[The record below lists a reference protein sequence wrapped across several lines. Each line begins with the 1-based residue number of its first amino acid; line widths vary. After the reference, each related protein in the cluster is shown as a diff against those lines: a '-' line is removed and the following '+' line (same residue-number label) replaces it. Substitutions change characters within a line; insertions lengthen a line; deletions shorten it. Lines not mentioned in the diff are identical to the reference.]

1 MRMLWPDLPEAMEKL
16 GHLGSL
22 CHTLAAIACGLGI
35 ALAAPF
41 VSSQQAPAT
50 AGSAPRKIH
59 HPAKPKPAVPESI
72 PEVILPAPPPPERRV
87 LEQMPPGV
95 PQVSWDGNELTITAD
110 NSTLADILVAIR
122 TRTGAEIDVPANAS
136 RERIAARL
144 GPGPAREII
153 ATLLS
158 WTDFDYIIQA
168 SDSNS
173 AGIQSVLLTPR
184 SKTDT
189 AVASAGIDAP
199 GGPGRRNHRFGP
211 GNTTPPEAQDSSE
224 GEATETPIAA
234 TQPAPAEPQ
243 PAVAVAASDV
253 LPAQPDVQTNTPR
266 VQANLNP
273 ALATANSDLSQSS
286 GNSTAERMQTLQSLY
301 EQRKQ
306 MIQDAR
312 KPRQTEDNRETKGKS
327 RTPPVPDG
335 AFVFDC
341 SPEKLKSRRLV
352 LAGTAAI
359 PSPDFD

>member
-1 MRMLWPDLPEAMEKL
+1 VDESYQLPRGENATQFRVPTGGIWVGTDSMRMLWHDMREAIEQL
-16 GHLGSL
+16 ALLGSL
-22 CHTLAAIACGLGI
+22 PNMRLAAIACGLGA

-72 PEVILPAPPPPERRV
+72 PEVILPAPPLPERRV
-87 LEQMPPGV
+87 PEQMPPGV

-122 TRTGAEIDVPANAS
+122 TRTGADIDVPPNAS

-144 GPGPAREII
+144 GPGPAREVI

-168 SDSNS
+168 SDSDP
-173 AGIQSVLLTPR
+173 AGIHSVLLTPR
-184 SKTDT
+184 SKSDT
-189 AVASAGIDAP
+189 AVASAAMNGP
-199 GGPGRRNHRFGP
+199 GAPGRRANHRFGS
-211 GNTTPPEAQDSSE
+211 GNTAPAEAQESSE
-224 GEATETPIAA
+224 GEAAETPIAA
-234 TQPAPAEPQ
+234 TQPAPVEPQ
-243 PAVAVAASDV
+243 PAVAASDV
-253 LPAQPDVQTNTPR
+253 PPAQPDAPTSTPR

-286 GNSTAERMQTLQSLY
+286 GNSTAERMQTLQNLY
-301 EQRKQ
+301 EQRKS

-312 KPRQTEDNRETKGKS
+312 KPPAN
-327 RTPPVPDG
+327 
-335 AFVFDC
+335 
-341 SPEKLKSRRLV
+341 
-352 LAGTAAI
+352 
-359 PSPDFD
+359 